1 MELALLF
8 YLADITR
15 SLSLTLALVGAALV
29 FILGVIILVTL
40 DTNPKEK
47 DLVKRCCWLSIIPA
61 VLFLVATLLP
71 SKQGIY
77 QMAAAYG
84 VQAAA
89 TNPDVQRL
97 AGKSLQVLEN
107 SLDKYLK
114 EDKKDE

>member
-8 YLADITR
+8 YLADITK
-15 SLSLTLALVGAALV
+15 SLSLTLGLVGAALV
-29 FILGVIILVTL
+29 LILGFISVLAL
-40 DTNPKEK
+40 DQGKPNMA
-47 DLVKRCCWLSIIPA
+47 LVKRCCWLSTIPA

-84 VQAAA
+84 VQTAA

-114 EDKKDE
+114 EGKKDE

>member
-8 YLADITR
+8 YLADIAK
-15 SLSLTLALVGAALV
+15 SLSLTLALAGTALV
-29 FILGVIILVTL
+29 FILAVIIMVTL

-47 DLVKRCCWLSIIPA
+47 GLVKSCCWLSIIPA
-61 VLFLVATLLP
+61 ILFLVSALLP

-84 VQAAA
+84 VQTAA